1 MIGTIYRVYRINI
14 LIVKSFLPCH
24 RIPSKLKFQ
33 PFFLYPDIIRSRS
46 EEEEAN
52 KLNNKLD
59 LDQLNKATKILFN
72 HSDFKS
78 FSKSKSDV
86 KTFNCNIMDAKWKLD
101 GDILI
106 FSIKADR
113 FLRNMVRAIVGTLIE
128 IGQNR
133 LKVEDFN
140 QIILKK
146 DRKYAGYSV
155 PACGLYLTKIEYNI
169 EEIINV

>member
-1 MIGTIYRVYRINI
+1 
-14 LIVKSFLPCH
+14 
-24 RIPSKLKFQ
+24 
-33 PFFLYPDIIRSRS
+33 
-46 EEEEAN
+46 
-52 KLNNKLD
+52 
-59 LDQLNKATKILFN
+59 
-72 HSDFKS
+72 
-78 FSKSKSDV
+78 
-86 KTFNCNIMDAKWKLD
+86 MDAKWKLD

>member
-1 MIGTIYRVYRINI
+1 MPK
-14 LIVKSFLPCH
+14 VK
-24 RIPSKLKFQ
+24 
-33 PFFLYPDIIRSRS
+33 
-46 EEEEAN
+46 
-52 KLNNKLD
+52 
-59 LDQLNKATKILFN
+59 TKILFN

-86 KTFNCNIMDAKWKLD
+86 KTFNCNIMHAKWKLD

-155 PACGLYLTKIEYNI
+155 PACGLYLTKIEYNK